1 MYLAFTPV
9 GQTAIV
15 GVQARYY
22 LPILWL
28 AIVAAY
34 NGKLSI
40 NMTKQATPIAYGN
53 YDIYNCIWTFD
64 GINRS
69 KAGIE
74 GKAFTKSD
82 FVKPFER
89 FGKWIKSI
97 NCNTCI

>member
-40 NMTKQATPIAYGN
+40 NMTKTGYARLLTGIMTFITAYGLLAVL
-53 YDIYNCIWTFD
+53 IVQ
-64 GINRS
+64 
-69 KAGIE
+69 KLA
-74 GKAFTKSD
+74 
-82 FVKPFER
+82 
-89 FGKWIKSI
+89 
-97 NCNTCI
+97 